1 MGRVGYSSVYLFP
14 NTYVPLLIKLIIG
27 QFDFVEGYYLSHPIL
42 TKSGR
47 IGVNVHAAW
56 HRRVCISRHYPLRTV
71 ISVSVDLR
79 QHYYISQKNAAH
91 SHFLTQKIIAVVY
104 IITVWDPNKEKT
116 FLLSLLRRYIVL
128 VYCSCSCYYLSNR
141 PQVSMVYKLID
152 HAGCW

>member
-79 QHYYISQKNAAH
+79 QHYYISQKKCSTFTLFDSENHH
-91 SHFLTQKIIAVVY
+91 S
-104 IITVWDPNKEKT
+104 
-116 FLLSLLRRYIVL
+116 SLHNYRVRPQERKNFPFKSTTTL
-128 VYCSCSCYYLSNR
+128 YCSCILFLFLLLFK
-141 PQVSMVYKLID
+141 Q
-152 HAGCW
+152 